1 MSDFLPRR
9 SGGLGGLLG
18 SWARLLLF
26 YALAV
31 VLGGVALV
39 GLFKSGLLA
48 AISILFYRGVILVAV
63 GGVVTFILLALLTR
77 GLGRSF
83 TARDAFAAAV
93 LSASIN
99 LSFLVVF
106 PVTIDRSQTLFILG
120 EMSNTPQRSFAPR
133 EVRDFFVGT
142 YVDDYRQMDRRLQ
155 EQTVSGNIEKTA
167 DGYRIT
173 PQGQAVIAMS
183 GRIAAL
189 FDIDPRFI
197 KPPALPAKG
206 LASPSPAPIKN

>member
-1 MSDFLPRR
+1 ML
-9 SGGLGGLLG
+9 
-18 SWARLLLF
+18 
-26 YALAV
+26 
-31 VLGGVALV
+31 
-39 GLFKSGLLA
+39 LFKSGLLA
-48 AISILFYRGVILVAV
+48 AISILFYRGVVLVAV
-63 GGVVTFILLALLTR
+63 GCIVTFILLVMAAR

-83 TARDAFAAAV
+83 SARDAFAAAV

-133 EVRDFFVGT
+133 EVRDFFVGV

-155 EQTVSGNIEKTA
+155 EQTVSGNIEKTP

-173 PQGQAVIAMS
+173 PQGRAVIAMS
-183 GRIAAL
+183 ERIAAL
-189 FDIDPRFI
+189 FDVDPRFI
-197 KPPALPAKG
+197 KPPPLVAKG
-206 LASPSPAPIKN
+206 RASPQAGTHKN